1 MTTED
6 TQIVIDSS
14 YFLQDNEQ
22 EQNQQND
29 FSNPQS
35 MLEAFKED
43 IKDKRDIIEHFS
55 ESEKQELYDNSF
67 KFIDAM
73 RKNDFANAEKYLM
86 NVLNLVPANL
96 SEASDSEGS
105 SIQDIS
111 FEEIESSDD
120 KVELGGDRKQ
130 NTSEVIDTI
139 IRKKKRYF

>member
-1 MTTED
+1 MTAED

-35 MLEAFKED
+35 MLEAFKD
-43 IKDKRDIIEHFS
+43 DVKDKRDIIEHFS

-67 KFIDAM
+67 KFIDSM
-73 RKNDFANAEKYLM
+73 CKNDFANAEKYLM
-86 NVLNLVPANL
+86 NVLNLTPANL
-96 SEASDSEGS
+96 SENSDSQGS